1 MWPTGGAWLAL
12 HLWQHFEFGGDV
24 DRLRDHYPLLRG
36 AAQFFLEATVTD
48 PATGKRVTCP
58 SVSPENAHH
67 AGANVCAGPTMDSQ
81 IVRDVFE
88 AVIRASQVL
97 AIDEPLAAE
106 LMDALAELPP
116 MKIGHRGQLQ
126 EWQEDWDA
134 SAPEQDHRHVSHL
147 YGLYP
152 SAQITA
158 EGTPELFAAAR
169 QSLEDRGDAGTG
181 WSLAWKINLWA
192 RLRDGNRAYALIQRA
207 LAPVEFEETVY
218 TGGGGVYPNLFDAHP
233 PFQIDGN
240 FGFTAG
246 VAEMLLQSHEGQ
258 IHLLPA
264 LPEVWATG
272 EVTGL
277 RARGG
282 VEVGVRWLDGQL
294 VEATLRSDQDQTVTV
309 RFSDQVRVVELNGT
323 FVLTA

>member
-1 MWPTGGAWLAL
+1 
-12 HLWQHFEFGGDV
+12 
-24 DRLRDHYPLLRG
+24 
-36 AAQFFLEATVTD
+36 
-48 PATGKRVTCP
+48 
-58 SVSPENAHH
+58 
-67 AGANVCAGPTMDSQ
+67 MDSQ

-246 VAEMLLQSHEGQ
+246 VAEMLLQSHEGH

-282 VEVGVRWLDGQL
+282 VEVSVRWRDGQL
-294 VEATLRSDQDQTVTV
+294 VEAKLRSDRDQTITV
-309 RFSDQVRVVELNGT
+309 RLGDQVRVVVLNRT
-323 FVLTA
+323 LVLTA